1 MSRVR
6 RTVGVTALVAISA
19 AAALAGCGSS
29 GDDKAKAGP
38 QTITLW
44 HNSADPPALVQLY
57 KDYEKESGN
66 TVKLVKI
73 PSAGFEETTLTKW
86 ASGAR
91 PDVLE
96 YHPTVSNLLALNPKA
111 TMRDLT
117 GEPYIAKSA
126 GLYKTA
132 ASVDGKT
139 YGAILGFPQVF
150 GVFYNKAAFAKAG
163 VTPPTSFA
171 ALTDACKKIKT
182 SAPGVTPIA
191 ESGGS
196 IWPPQILP
204 SVYMGDANENNA
216 YGTALRSNKAKLSDP
231 GSPFVASMA
240 AYEGLEKQGCFNK
253 DLVTATVERSVKQL
267 VQGKAA
273 MTALHSDMLPAIV
286 AAAGGDVAEVDKTIG
301 FFPIAAN
308 KPAVTYIPG
317 PIGSYYLPKTGNSG
331 REEAALDFIRYAT
344 GKGYANYVQQ
354 AKTFPVI
361 DGTPNPKGVSAVQ
374 ESIKAAY
381 DKGPSN
387 IAYAADVPG
396 VGGVAALIAKLMI
409 GEITPQQIGD
419 QTQKQ
424 VVQAAKAAKLPGW

>member
-6 RTVGVTALVAISA
+6 RTVGVTALVAVGA
-19 AAALAGCGSS
+19 AAALTGCGGGGSDS
-29 GDDKAKAGP
+29 ASGP

-111 TMRDLT
+111 TMRDLS

-150 GVFYNKAAFAKAG
+150 GVFYNKQVFQKAG
-163 VTPPTSFA
+163 LTPPTSFA
-171 ALTDACKKIKT
+171 ALTQACQKIK
-182 SAPGVTPIA
+182 SAAAGVTPIA

-204 SVYMGDANENNA
+204 SVYMGDANDDNA
-216 YGTALRSNKAKLSDP
+216 YGTALRTNKAKLGDP
-231 GSPFVASMA
+231 GSPFVASLT
-240 AYEGLEKQGCFNK
+240 AYQGLEKQGCFNK
-253 DLVTATVERSVKQL
+253 DIVTATVERSVKQL

-286 AAAGGDVAEVDKTIG
+286 AAAGGDAAKVDKTIG
-301 FFPIAAN
+301 FFPIAAD

-317 PIGSYYLPKTGNSG
+317 PIGSYYLPKTGSSG
-331 REEAALDFIRYAT
+331 REKVALDFIRYAT
-344 GKGYANYVQQ
+344 GKGYARYIQQ

-361 DGTPNPKGVSAVQ
+361 DGTPNPKGVSAIQ

-409 GEITPQQIGD
+409 GETTPQQAAD